1 MGGVKVDPTPYFIK
15 SFKTKK
21 SDKCIFFGG
30 GGGNFFNDMM
40 KITFPKIN

>member
-21 SDKCIFFGG
+21 VINIFFLEGG
-30 GGGNFFNDMM
+30 GVIFLM
-40 KITFPKIN
+40 T